1 MYADAMWGMLVDKE
15 GRSYE
20 SPYQGLQKLEVNS
33 TGIETDWDHDGTRD
47 VIAEVR
53 RLLVI
58 SPALEE
64 VTLRG
69 RFTDFQTEGPPL
81 LVDVS
86 AFTKLPCLRKLDI

>member
-1 MYADAMWGMLVDKE
+1 MCEVGKRA
-15 GRSYE
+15 RSTCSDQRFKHHAYCG
-20 SPYQGLQKLEVNS
+20 PKLEVNS
-33 TGIETDWDHDGTRD
+33 IGIETDWDHDGTRD

-64 VTLRG
+64 VTLGG